1 MIKFMLF
8 IDGTWLYSNTSRL
21 VEASGEPGFV
31 LDFGKLPRVLAEE
44 AGRLLGHDDWT
55 VVRTHLFGSYAENV
69 DARDVEPVERRL
81 NFFAMLRQQHHYEIE
96 AFPIDFRG
104 KRLRRTD
111 RDPNDTFEPKEKC
124 VDIALATSMLFNA
137 AMSNAY
143 DVAIAVLGDQDFKP
157 VLHNVRLLG
166 KRVAIASIN
175 GACSGEYSDPADRAR
190 VRDVPLLWLEDLLP
204 RLARRY
210 DPHWLDCQSP
220 GHRGDRRVET
230 TYYPK
235 RGEKFYCP
243 TCREEFAR
251 QREAAA
257 LAGTQGLA
265 ANGGD
270 GGPALGGYPGILAGA
285 NGDAN
290 GSAGEGFRYAPVDTT
305 LMGVV
310 RHKRPDKSYGFIMVD
325 GCGEYD
331 GAEYFFHESD
341 IVDGSRFA
349 ELTEG
354 TYVDFQVKAE
364 PPAGKAPH
372 TRGVGRRGRVRGR
385 VTV

>member
-44 AGRLLGHDDWT
+44 VGRRLGHDEWT
-55 VVRTHLFGSYAENV
+55 VVRTHMFGSYA
-69 DARDVEPVERRL
+69 DHIDPRDREPVERRL
-81 NFFAMLRQQHHYEIE
+81 NFFAMLRQQHHYEVE

-111 RDPNDTFEPKEKC
+111 RDPSDVFEPKEKC

-143 DVAIAVLGDQDFKP
+143 DVAIAVIGDQDFKP
-157 VLHNVRLLG
+157 VLQSVRRLG

-175 GACSGEYSDPADRAR
+175 GACSGEYTDPADKAR
-190 VRDVPLLWLEDLLP
+190 VRDVELLWLEDLLP

-210 DPHWLDCQSP
+210 DPHFLDCQSP
-220 GHRGDRRVET
+220 THKGERRVET

-243 TCREEFAR
+243 ACREEFGK
-251 QREAAA
+251 QRETA
-257 LAGTQGLA
+257 A
-265 ANGGD
+265 ANG
-270 GGPALGGYPGILAGA
+270 AVA
-285 NGDAN
+285 NGEPA
-290 GSAGEGFRYAPVDTT
+290 AGKTHSPVSEPVTYAPLETM

-310 RHKRPDKSYGFIMVD
+310 KHKRLDKSYGFIMVD

-341 IVDGSRFA
+341 IVDGTRFI
-349 ELTEG
+349 ELAEG

-364 PPAGKAPH
+364 SPGGKAPPA
-372 TRGVGRRGRVRGR
+372 RNVRRRVA
-385 VTV
+385 V

>member
-44 AGRLLGHDDWT
+44 VGRHLGHDDWT
-55 VVRTHLFGSYAENV
+55 VVRTHLFGSYAANV
-69 DARDVEPVERRL
+69 DTRDLEPVERRL
-81 NFFAMLRQQHHYEIE
+81 NFFAMLRQQHHYEVE

-111 RDPNDTFEPKEKC
+111 RDPNDAFEPKEKC

-137 AMSNAY
+137 AMANAY
-143 DVAIAVLGDQDFKP
+143 DVAITVIGDQDFKP
-157 VLHNVRLLG
+157 VLQNVRRLG

-190 VRDVPLLWLEDLLP
+190 VRDVEMLWLEDLLP

-220 GHRGDRRVET
+220 THKGDRSVET

-243 TCREEFAR
+243 ACREEFSR
-251 QREAAA
+251 QREAA
-257 LAGTQGLA
+257 TQAGLA
-265 ANGGD
+265 LNGG
-270 GGPALGGYPGILAGA
+270 GGNGGGHGAGVAMLPA
-285 NGDAN
+285 
-290 GSAGEGFRYAPVDTT
+290 EGFKYAPIDTM

-310 RHKRPDKSYGFIMVD
+310 RHKRLDKSYGFIMVD
-325 GCGEYD
+325 GCGEFD

-341 IVDGSRFA
+341 IADGTRFT
-349 ELTEG
+349 ELPEG
-354 TYVDFQVKAE
+354 TVVDFQVKAE
-364 PPAGKAPH
+364 PPSGKAPPA
-372 TRGVGRRGRVRGR
+372 RGVRRR

>member
-8 IDGTWLYSNTSRL
+8 IDGTWLYSNTPRL
-21 VEASGEPGFV
+21 VDASGEQGFM
-31 LDFGKLPRVLAEE
+31 LDFGKLPRVLADEVT
-44 AGRLLGHDDWT
+44 RQLGHAEYT
-55 VVRTHLFGSYAENV
+55 VVRTHLFGSYADNV
-69 DARDVEPVERRL
+69 DPRDNEPVQRRL
-81 NFFAMLRQQHHYEIE
+81 NFFTMLRQQHHYEVE
-96 AFPIDFRG
+96 AFPINFRG
-104 KRLRRTD
+104 KRLRKTD
-111 RDPNDTFEPKEKC
+111 RDPNDTFDPKEKC
-124 VDIALATSMLFNA
+124 VDIALATAMLFNA

-157 VLHNVRLLG
+157 VLQNVRRLG

-175 GACSGEYSDPADRAR
+175 GACSGEYSDPTDRAR
-190 VRDVPLLWLEDLLP
+190 VRDVELLWLEDLLP

-220 GHRGDRRVET
+220 THKGDRKVET

-243 TCREEFAR
+243 ACREEFQR

-257 LAGTQGLA
+257 GTATASAGG
-265 ANGGD
+265 NGGD
-270 GGPALGGYPGILAGA
+270 GGHGGVAT
-285 NGDAN
+285 
-290 GSAGEGFRYAPVDTT
+290 ETRFAPVDTM

-310 RHKRPDKSYGFIMVD
+310 RHKRIDKSYGFIMVD

-341 IVDGSRFA
+341 IADGTRFA
-349 ELTEG
+349 DLAEG
-354 TYVDFQVKAE
+354 TIVDFLVKAD
-364 PPAGKAPH
+364 PPAGKAPPA
-372 TRGVGRRGRVRGR
+372 RDIRRRD
-385 VTV
+385 TV

>member
-44 AGRLLGHDDWT
+44 VGRRLGHDEWT
-55 VVRTHLFGSYAENV
+55 VVRTHLFGSYAANV
-69 DARDVEPVERRL
+69 DPRDIEPVERRL
-81 NFFAMLRQQHHYEIE
+81 NFFSMLRQQHHYEVE
-96 AFPIDFRG
+96 AFPVEYRG

-111 RDPNDTFEPKEKC
+111 RDPSDTFEAKEKC

-137 AMSNAY
+137 SMANAY

-157 VLHNVRLLG
+157 VLQSVRRLG

-190 VRDVPLLWLEDLLP
+190 VRDVDLMWLEDLLP

-210 DPHWLDCQSP
+210 DPHFLECMSP
-220 GHRGDRRVET
+220 THKGDRKVET

-235 RGEKFYCP
+235 RGERFYCP
-243 TCREEFAR
+243 ACREEFQK
-251 QREAAA
+251 QRETAV
-257 LAGTQGLA
+257 LAGEKPA
-265 ANGGD
+265 ANGH
-270 GGPALGGYPGILAGA
+270 A
-285 NGDAN
+285 N
-290 GSAGEGFRYAPVDTT
+290 EPTRYAPIDTM

-310 RHKRPDKSYGFIMVD
+310 KHKRVDKSYGFIMVD
-325 GCGEYD
+325 GCGEWD

-341 IVDGSRFA
+341 LTDGTRFMDLA
-349 ELTEG
+349 EG

-364 PPAGKAPH
+364 PPAGKAPPV
-372 TRGVGRRGRVRGR
+372 RNVRRRVA
-385 VTV
+385 V

>member
-44 AGRLLGHDDWT
+44 VGRRLGHDEWS
-55 VVRTHLFGSYAENV
+55 VVRTHMFGSYAANV
-69 DARDVEPVERRL
+69 DPRDREPVERRL
-81 NFFAMLRQQHHYEIE
+81 NFFTMLRQQHHYEIE
-96 AFPIDFRG
+96 AFPIEFRG

-111 RDPNDTFEPKEKC
+111 RDPADSFEPKEKC

-137 AMSNAY
+137 AMTNAY

-157 VLHNVRLLG
+157 VLQSVRRLG
-166 KRVAIASIN
+166 KRVAIASIA
-175 GACSGEYSDPADRAR
+175 GACSGEFTDPADRAR
-190 VRDVPLLWLEDLLP
+190 VRDVEMLWLEDLLP

-210 DPHWLDCQSP
+210 DPHVLECQSP
-220 GHRGDRRVET
+220 SHRGERRVET

-251 QREAAA
+251 QRDTGVAA
-257 LAGTQGLA
+257 GGG
-265 ANGGD
+265 NGGNGHHAAD
-270 GGPALGGYPGILAGA
+270 AFTLAPA
-285 NGDAN
+285 
-290 GSAGEGFRYAPVDTT
+290 DTT

-310 RHKRPDKSYGFIMVD
+310 KHKRMDKSYGFIMVD
-325 GCGEYD
+325 GCGEFD

-341 IVDGSRFA
+341 LVDGTRFA
-349 ELTEG
+349 ELAEG

-364 PPAGKAPH
+364 PPPGKAPPA
-372 TRGVGRRGRVRGR
+372 RNVRRRVA
-385 VTV
+385 V

>member
-1 MIKFMLF
+1 MLF

-44 AGRLLGHDDWT
+44 VGRRLGHDEWT
-55 VVRTHLFGSYAENV
+55 VVRTHLFGSYAANADV
-69 DARDVEPVERRL
+69 RDREPVERRL
-81 NFFAMLRQQHHYEIE
+81 NFFTMLRQQHHYEVE
-96 AFPIDFRG
+96 AFPIEFRG
-104 KRLRRTD
+104 KRLRRGD
-111 RDPNDTFEPKEKC
+111 RDPADTFEAKEKC

-137 AMSNAY
+137 SMSNAY

-157 VLHNVRLLG
+157 VLQSVRRLG
-166 KRVAIASIN
+166 KRVAIASIA
-175 GACSGEYSDPADRAR
+175 GACSGEYSDPADRAH
-190 VRDVPLLWLEDLLP
+190 VRDVELLWLEDLLP

-210 DPHWLDCQSP
+210 DPHFLDCQSP
-220 GHRGDRRVET
+220 THKGERRVET

-243 TCREEFAR
+243 ACREEFAR

-257 LAGTQGLA
+257 LAGGPPA
-265 ANGGD
+265 SNGG
-270 GGPALGGYPGILAGA
+270 
-285 NGDAN
+285 NGHDA
-290 GSAGEGFRYAPVDTT
+290 AATFTVAPVDTM

-310 RHKRPDKSYGFIMVD
+310 KHKRVDRNYGFIMAD
-325 GCGEYD
+325 GCGQFD
-331 GAEYFFHESD
+331 GAEFFFHESD
-341 IVDGSRFA
+341 IADGTRFA
-349 ELTEG
+349 ELAEG

-364 PPAGKAPH
+364 PPPGKAPPA
-372 TRGVGRRGRVRGR
+372 RNVRRR

>member
-44 AGRLLGHDDWT
+44 AGRRLGHDEWT
-55 VVRTHLFGSYAENV
+55 VVRTHMFGSHAQNV
-69 DARDVEPVERRL
+69 DPRDLEPVERRL

-157 VLHNVRLLG
+157 VLQSVRRLG

-190 VRDVPLLWLEDLLP
+190 VRDVELIWLEDLLP

-220 GHRGDRRVET
+220 IHRGERRVET

-235 RGEKFYCP
+235 RGERFYCP
-243 TCREEFAR
+243 ACREEYTR
-251 QREAAA
+251 QREAA
-257 LAGTQGLA
+257 LAAAGA
-265 ANGGD
+265 ANGGHANGAEGA
-270 GGPALGGYPGILAGA
+270 GGIANGGTDAAGA
-285 NGDAN
+285 PE
-290 GSAGEGFRYAPVDTT
+290 SYRYAPVDTT
-305 LMGVV
+305 LIGVV
-310 RHKRPDKSYGFIMVD
+310 RHKRLDKSYGFIKVD

-331 GAEYFFHESD
+331 GAEYFFHETD
-341 IVDGSRFA
+341 LADGARFVDLA
-349 ELTEG
+349 EG
-354 TYVDFQVKAE
+354 TYVDFQVKAD
-364 PPAGKAPH
+364 PPAGKAPPA
-372 TRGVGRRGRVRGR
+372 RNVRRRVA
-385 VTV
+385 V

>member
-31 LDFGKLPRVLAEE
+31 LDFGRLPRVLAEE
-44 AGRLLGHDDWT
+44 VGRRLGHDEWT
-55 VVRTHLFGSYAENV
+55 VVRTHLFGSYAANADV
-69 DARDVEPVERRL
+69 RDREPVERRL
-81 NFFAMLRQQHHYEIE
+81 NFFTMLRQQHHYEIE
-96 AFPIDFRG
+96 AFPIEFRG

-111 RDPNDTFEPKEKC
+111 REPGDAFEPKEKC

-137 AMSNAY
+137 SMANAY
-143 DVAIAVLGDQDFKP
+143 DVAIAVIGDQDFKP
-157 VLHNVRLLG
+157 VLQSVRRLG

-175 GACSGEYSDPADRAR
+175 GACSGEYSDPADKAR
-190 VRDVPLLWLEDLLP
+190 VRDVELLWLEDLLP

-210 DPHWLDCQSP
+210 DPHFLDCQSP
-220 GHRGDRRVET
+220 THKGERRVET

-243 TCREEFAR
+243 ACREEFSR
-251 QREAAA
+251 QRDAA
-257 LAGTQGLA
+257 LAAGGNGA
-265 ANGGD
+265 NAPGNGG
-270 GGPALGGYPGILAGA
+270 ASE
-285 NGDAN
+285 
-290 GSAGEGFRYAPVDTT
+290 SATYAPPDTT

-310 RHKRPDKSYGFIMVD
+310 KHKRMDKSYGFIMVD
-325 GCGEYD
+325 GCGPFD
-331 GAEYFFHESD
+331 GAEYFFHETD
-341 IVDGSRFA
+341 IADGTRFA
-349 ELTEG
+349 ELAEG

-364 PPAGKAPH
+364 SPAGKAPPA
-372 TRGVGRRGRVRGR
+372 RNVRRR

>member
-55 VVRTHLFGSYAENV
+55 VVRTHLFGSYAENA

-111 RDPNDTFEPKEKC
+111 RDPSDTFEPKEKC

-157 VLHNVRLLG
+157 VLQSVRRLG
-166 KRVAIASIN
+166 KRVAIASIA
-175 GACSGEYSDPADRAR
+175 GACSGEYTDPADRAR
-190 VRDVPLLWLEDLLP
+190 VRDVELLWLEDLLP

-210 DPHWLDCQSP
+210 DPHFLDCQSP
-220 GHRGDRRVET
+220 THRGELRVET

-243 TCREEFAR
+243 ACREEFAK

-257 LAGTQGLA
+257 LMGGGA
-265 ANGGD
+265 ATGISGSSQAAPE
-270 GGPALGGYPGILAGA
+270 PAPI
-285 NGDAN
+285 
-290 GSAGEGFRYAPVDTT
+290 DTT
-305 LMGVV
+305 LVGVV
-310 RHKRPDKSYGFIMVD
+310 KHKRLDRNYGFIMVD
-325 GCGEYD
+325 GCGQFD
-331 GAEYFFHESD
+331 GAEYFFHETD
-341 IVDGSRFA
+341 IADGTRFI
-349 ELTEG
+349 ELAEG

-364 PPAGKAPH
+364 SPAGKAPPA
-372 TRGVGRRGRVRGR
+372 RNVRRRVAW
-385 VTV
+385 

>member
-44 AGRLLGHDDWT
+44 VGRRLGHDEWT
-55 VVRTHLFGSYAENV
+55 VVRTHLFGSYAANV
-69 DARDVEPVERRL
+69 DARDLEPVERRL
-81 NFFAMLRQQHHYEIE
+81 NFFAMLRQQHHYEVE

-157 VLHNVRLLG
+157 VLQHVRRLG
-166 KRVAIASIN
+166 KRIAIASIN

-190 VRDVPLLWLEDLLP
+190 VRDVELLWLEDVLP

-210 DPHWLDCQSP
+210 DPHWLECQSP
-220 GHRGDRRVET
+220 AHKGDRRVET

-243 TCREEFAR
+243 ACREEFAR

-257 LAGTQGLA
+257 LAG
-265 ANGGD
+265 ANGGNGGNGQAAAAPGGED
-270 GGPALGGYPGILAGA
+270 G
-285 NGDAN
+285 
-290 GSAGEGFRYAPVDTT
+290 SRYAPIDTM

-310 RHKRPDKSYGFIMVD
+310 RHKRMDKSYGFIMVD
-325 GCGEYD
+325 GCGDYD

-341 IVDGSRFA
+341 IADGSRFT
-349 ELTEG
+349 ELAEG
-354 TYVDFQVKAE
+354 TVVDFQVKAD
-364 PPAGKAPH
+364 PPPGKAPPA
-372 TRGVGRRGRVRGR
+372 RGVRRR

>member
-44 AGRLLGHDDWT
+44 VGKRLGHDEWT
-55 VVRTHLFGSYAENV
+55 VVRTHLFGSYANHV
-69 DARDVEPVERRL
+69 DPRDNEPVERRL
-81 NFFAMLRQQHHYEIE
+81 NFFSMLRQQHHYEVE
-96 AFPIDFRG
+96 AFPVEFRG

-111 RDPNDTFEPKEKC
+111 RDPSDTFEAKEKC

-137 AMSNAY
+137 AMHNAY

-157 VLHNVRLLG
+157 VLQSVRRMG

-175 GACSGEYSDPADRAR
+175 GACSGEYSDPTDQAR
-190 VRDVPLLWLEDLLP
+190 VRDVDLIWLEDLLP

-210 DPHWLDCQSP
+210 DPHFLDCMSP
-220 GHRGDRRVET
+220 THKGDRKVAT

-235 RGEKFYCP
+235 RGERFYCP
-243 TCREEFAR
+243 ACREEFQK
-251 QREAAA
+251 QREAAT
-257 LAGTQGLA
+257 LAGEKPV
-265 ANGGD
+265 ANGN
-270 GGPALGGYPGILAGA
+270 A
-285 NGDAN
+285 NGHAN
-290 GSAGEGFRYAPVDTT
+290 EPTRYAPIDTM

-310 RHKRPDKSYGFIMVD
+310 KHKRIDKSYGFIMVD
-325 GCGEYD
+325 GCGEWD

-341 IVDGSRFA
+341 LTDGTRFA
-349 ELTEG
+349 DLAEG

-364 PPAGKAPH
+364 PPAGKAPPV
-372 TRGVGRRGRVRGR
+372 RNVRRRVA
-385 VTV
+385 V

>member
-31 LDFGKLPRVLAEE
+31 LDFGRLPRVLAEE
-44 AGRLLGHDDWT
+44 VGRRLGHDEWT
-55 VVRTHLFGSYAENV
+55 VVRTHLFGSHAANV
-69 DARDVEPVERRL
+69 DPRDREPVERRL
-81 NFFAMLRQQHHYEIE
+81 NFFTMLRQQHHYEVE
-96 AFPIDFRG
+96 SFPIEFRG

-111 RDPNDTFEPKEKC
+111 RDPADTFEPKEKC

-137 AMSNAY
+137 AMANAY

-157 VLHNVRLLG
+157 VLQSVRRLG
-166 KRVAIASIN
+166 KRVAIASIA

-190 VRDVPLLWLEDLLP
+190 VRDVELLWLEDLLP

-210 DPHWLDCQSP
+210 DPHFLDCQSP
-220 GHRGDRRVET
+220 SHKGERRVET

-251 QREAAA
+251 QREAAV
-257 LAGTQGLA
+257 LAGVVSAGGVSAASGLP
-265 ANGGD
+265 GD
-270 GGPALGGYPGILAGA
+270 G
-285 NGDAN
+285 
-290 GSAGEGFRYAPVDTT
+290 FKYAPIDTM

-310 RHKRPDKSYGFIMVD
+310 RHKRLDKNYGFIMVD
-325 GCGEYD
+325 GCGPYD
-331 GAEYFFHESD
+331 GAEYFFHETD
-341 IVDGSRFA
+341 IADGTRFV
-349 ELTEG
+349 ELAEG

-364 PPAGKAPH
+364 PPAGKAPPA
-372 TRGVGRRGRVRGR
+372 RNVRRR

>member
-44 AGRLLGHDDWT
+44 VGRRLGHDDWT
-55 VVRTHLFGSYAENV
+55 VVRTHLFGSFAANV
-69 DARDVEPVERRL
+69 DARDREPVERRL
-81 NFFAMLRQQHHYEIE
+81 NFFTMLRQQHHYEVE
-96 AFPIDFRG
+96 AFPIEFRG

-111 RDPNDTFEPKEKC
+111 RDPADTFEPKEKC
-124 VDIALATSMLFNA
+124 VDIALATSMLVNA
-137 AMSNAY
+137 AMANAY

-157 VLHNVRLLG
+157 VLQNVRRLG
-166 KRVAIASIN
+166 KRVAIASIA

-190 VRDVPLLWLEDLLP
+190 VRDVELLWLEDLLP

-210 DPHWLDCQSP
+210 DPHLLDCQSP
-220 GHRGDRRVET
+220 SHRGERRVET

-243 TCREEFAR
+243 ACREEFAR

-257 LAGTQGLA
+257 PAGGA
-265 ANGGD
+265 AGNGG
-270 GGPALGGYPGILAGA
+270 
-285 NGDAN
+285 NGHA
-290 GSAGEGFRYAPVDTT
+290 APETFTLAPVDTT

-310 RHKRPDKSYGFIMVD
+310 KHKRMDKSYGFIMVD
-325 GCGEYD
+325 GCGPFD
-331 GAEYFFHESD
+331 GAEYFFHETD
-341 IVDGSRFA
+341 IADGTRFT
-349 ELTEG
+349 ELAEG

-364 PPAGKAPH
+364 PPSGKAPPA
-372 TRGVGRRGRVRGR
+372 RNVRRR

>member
-8 IDGTWLYSNTSRL
+8 IDGTWLYSNTNRL

-44 AGRLLGHDDWT
+44 VGRRLGHDEFT
-55 VVRTHLFGSYAENV
+55 VVRTHLFGSYAANV
-69 DARDVEPVERRL
+69 DPRDIEPVERRL
-81 NFFAMLRQQHHYEIE
+81 NFFAMLRQQHHYEVE
-96 AFPIDFRG
+96 AFPVEFRG

-111 RDPNDTFEPKEKC
+111 RDPSDTFEAKEKC

-137 AMSNAY
+137 SMSNAY

-157 VLHNVRLLG
+157 VLQSVRRLG

-175 GACSGEYSDPADRAR
+175 GACSGEYTDPADRAR
-190 VRDVPLLWLEDLLP
+190 VRDVDLLWLEDLLP

-210 DPHWLDCQSP
+210 DPHLLDCMSP
-220 GHRGDRRVET
+220 THRGERRVET

-235 RGEKFYCP
+235 RGERFYCP
-243 TCREEFAR
+243 ACREEFQK
-251 QREAAA
+251 QREVSL
-257 LAGTQGLA
+257 LAGEKQMG
-265 ANGGD
+265 NG
-270 GGPALGGYPGILAGA
+270 PSNEP
-285 NGDAN
+285 
-290 GSAGEGFRYAPVDTT
+290 SRFAPIDSM

-310 RHKRPDKSYGFIMVD
+310 KHKRIDKSYGFIMVD
-325 GCGEYD
+325 GCGEWD

-341 IVDGSRFA
+341 LTDGTRFS
-349 ELTEG
+349 ELAEG

-364 PPAGKAPH
+364 PPAGKAPPV
-372 TRGVGRRGRVRGR
+372 RNVRRRVA
-385 VTV
+385 V

>member
-31 LDFGKLPRVLAEE
+31 LDFGRLPRVLAEE
-44 AGRLLGHDDWT
+44 VGRRLGHDEWT
-55 VVRTHLFGSYAENV
+55 VVRTHLFGSHAANM
-69 DARDVEPVERRL
+69 DPRDREPVERRL
-81 NFFAMLRQQHHYEIE
+81 NFFAMLRQQHHYEVE
-96 AFPIDFRG
+96 AFPIEYRG

-111 RDPNDTFEPKEKC
+111 RDPGDTFEPKEKC

-137 AMSNAY
+137 SMSNAY

-157 VLHNVRLLG
+157 VLQSVRRLG

-175 GACSGEYSDPADRAR
+175 GACSGEYTDPTDRAR
-190 VRDVPLLWLEDLLP
+190 VRDVELIWLEDLLP

-220 GHRGDRRVET
+220 THKGERRVET

-257 LAGTQGLA
+257 AAGTGTTGNGGHG
-265 ANGGD
+265 ANGGNGHD
-270 GGPALGGYPGILAGA
+270 
-285 NGDAN
+285 GDA
-290 GSAGEGFRYAPVDTT
+290 RYAPTDTV

-331 GAEYFFHESD
+331 GAEYFFHETD
-341 IVDGSRFA
+341 LTDGTRFTDLA
-349 ELTEG
+349 EG
-354 TYVDFQVKAE
+354 TVVDFQVKAD
-364 PPAGKAPH
+364 PPSGKAPPA
-372 TRGVGRRGRVRGR
+372 RDVRRR

>member
-44 AGRLLGHDDWT
+44 VGRRLGHDDWT
-55 VVRTHLFGSYAENV
+55 VVRTHMFGSFA
-69 DARDVEPVERRL
+69 DHFDPRDREPVERRL

-111 RDPNDTFEPKEKC
+111 RDPGDLFEPKEKC

-143 DVAIAVLGDQDFKP
+143 DVAIAVIGDQDFKP
-157 VLHNVRLLG
+157 VLQSVRRLG

-175 GACSGEYSDPADRAR
+175 GACSGEYSDPSDKAR
-190 VRDVPLLWLEDLLP
+190 VRDVDLLWLEDLLP

-210 DPHWLDCQSP
+210 DPHQLDCQSP
-220 GHRGDRRVET
+220 THRGERRVET

-243 TCREEFAR
+243 ACREDFGK

-257 LAGTQGLA
+257 SSSNGSD
-265 ANGGD
+265 ANGG
-270 GGPALGGYPGILAGA
+270 GKTHSPVSEPVK
-285 NGDAN
+285 
-290 GSAGEGFRYAPVDTT
+290 YAPIETM

-310 RHKRPDKSYGFIMVD
+310 KHKRIDKSYGFIMVD
-325 GCGEYD
+325 GCGEFD

-341 IVDGSRFA
+341 IVDGTRFA
-349 ELTEG
+349 DLAVG
-354 TYVDFQVKAE
+354 RYVDFQVKAE
-364 PPAGKAPH
+364 SPGGKAPPA
-372 TRGVGRRGRVRGR
+372 RAVRRRVA
-385 VTV
+385 V

>member
-44 AGRLLGHDDWT
+44 VGRRLGHDEWT
-55 VVRTHLFGSYAENV
+55 VVRTHLFGSHAANV
-69 DARDVEPVERRL
+69 DVRDREPVERRL
-81 NFFAMLRQQHHYEIE
+81 NFFTMLRQQHHYEVE
-96 AFPIDFRG
+96 AFPIEFRG

-111 RDPNDTFEPKEKC
+111 RDPSDTFEPKEKC

-137 AMSNAY
+137 AMANAY

-157 VLHNVRLLG
+157 VLQSVRRLG
-166 KRVAIASIN
+166 KRVAIASIA

-190 VRDVPLLWLEDLLP
+190 VRDVELLWLEDLLP

-210 DPHWLDCQSP
+210 DPHLLDCQSP
-220 GHRGDRRVET
+220 SHKGERRVET

-243 TCREEFAR
+243 ACREEFAR
-251 QREAAA
+251 QREAVLVAGGVPAA
-257 LAGTQGLA
+257 APG
-265 ANGGD
+265 NGG
-270 GGPALGGYPGILAGA
+270 
-285 NGDAN
+285 NGQAAAEP
-290 GSAGEGFRYAPVDTT
+290 SAVAPIDTT

-310 RHKRPDKSYGFIMVD
+310 KHKRVDRNYGFIMVD
-325 GCGEYD
+325 GCGPYD
-331 GAEYFFHESD
+331 GAEYFFHETD
-341 IVDGSRFA
+341 ITDGTRFTDLA
-349 ELTEG
+349 EG

-364 PPAGKAPH
+364 PPAGKAPPA
-372 TRGVGRRGRVRGR
+372 RNVRRRD
-385 VTV
+385 TV